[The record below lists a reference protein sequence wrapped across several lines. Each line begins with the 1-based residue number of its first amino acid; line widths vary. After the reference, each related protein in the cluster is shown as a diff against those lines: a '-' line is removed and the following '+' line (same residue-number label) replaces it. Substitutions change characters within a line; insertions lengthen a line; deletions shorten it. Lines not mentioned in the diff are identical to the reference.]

1 MKKFLLLLS
10 ALLLCASLCE
20 ARKLPAEALGTLKY
34 EIRYKWGAIN
44 AKVASI
50 DLSLNA
56 DKWEN
61 HHTYHSKAVIKT
73 SAVFSLFIGADM
85 AAECQIEQ
93 SDLQP
98 LYFINPHKKG
108 GKDVCFTFI
117 YNRKTKN
124 IESTFQDVK
133 ATSTKN
139 FPMDGKTYDLLSVI
153 QFVRF
158 LDASSKKNVDINLLL
173 GEDRYPGVLTYEGKD
188 TKRFPG
194 RETDRF
200 VLRLTG
206 RGVMENGS
214 GNELTFW
221 RSTGSDR
228 NIVGLEAPIN
238 PGFMTIL
245 IKE

>member
-1 MKKFLLLLS
+1 MKKILLFVSL
-10 ALLLCASLCE
+10 ALLAASLCE
-20 ARKLPAEALGTLKY
+20 ARKLPKETLGTVNY

-50 DLSLNA
+50 DLTLNEG
-56 DKWEN
+56 KWED
-61 HHTYHSKAVIKT
+61 HPAYHSRAVINT

-85 AAECQIEQ
+85 TADCYIAQ
-93 SDLQP
+93 SQP
-98 LYFINPHKKG
+98 LYFVNPHKKG
-108 GKDVCFTFI
+108 GKDVRFTFV
-117 YNRKTKN
+117 YDRKTKQ
-124 IESTFQDVK
+124 IESTFEGVK
-133 ATSTKN
+133 ETTTKN

-153 QFVRF
+153 EFVRF
-158 LDASSKKNVDINLLL
+158 LEASYNTVDINLLL
-173 GEDRYPGVLTYEGKD
+173 GEDRYPGVLVYQGKD
-188 TKRFPG
+188 TEKFPG
-194 RETDRF
+194 RNTDRF

-228 NIVGLEAPIN
+228 KIIALEAPVN
-238 PGFMTIL
+238 PGFMTIR

>member
-1 MKKFLLLLS
+1 MKRFLLLLS
-10 ALLLCASLCE
+10 ALVLTATFCE
-20 ARKLPAEALGTLKY
+20 ARKLPAEALGTVKY

-50 DLSLNA
+50 DLSLA
-56 DKWEN
+56 PEKWEN
-61 HHTYHSKAVIKT
+61 HQAYHSKAIIKT

-85 AAECQIEQ
+85 TAESYIEQ

-108 GKDVCFTFI
+108 GKDVCFTFV
-117 YNRKTKN
+117 YNRKSKK
-124 IESTFQDVK
+124 IESTFKGVK
-133 ATSTKN
+133 DTSEKTL
-139 FPMDGKTYDLLSVI
+139 PMDGKTYDLLSVI
-153 QFVRF
+153 TYVRF
-158 LDASSKKNVDINLLL
+158 LDASKKNVDINLLL
-173 GEDRYPGVLTYEGKD
+173 GDERYPGVLTYEGKD
-188 TKRFPG
+188 TEKFPG

-228 NIVGLEAPIN
+228 KLIGLEAPIS
-238 PGFMTIL
+238 PGFMTIR

>member
-1 MKKFLLLLS
+1 MIVLKTLQGF
-10 ALLLCASLCE
+10 
-20 ARKLPAEALGTLKY
+20 PAGSEGERDGGRLDHG
-34 EIRYKWGAIN
+34 
-44 AKVASI
+44 VM
-50 DLSLNA
+50 
-56 DKWEN
+56 
-61 HHTYHSKAVIKT
+61 V
-73 SAVFSLFIGADM
+73 
-85 AAECQIEQ
+85 
-93 SDLQP
+93 P

-108 GKDVCFTFI
+108 GKDVCFTFV
-117 YNRKTKN
+117 YNRKSKK
-124 IESTFQDVK
+124 IESTFKGVK
-133 ATSTKN
+133 DTSEKT

-228 NIVGLEAPIN
+228 KLIGLEAPIS
-238 PGFMTIL
+238 PGFMTIR

>member
-1 MKKFLLLLS
+1 MKRFLLLLS
-10 ALLLCASLCE
+10 ALVLTATFCE
-20 ARKLPAEALGTLKY
+20 ARKLPAEALGTVKY

-50 DLSLNA
+50 DLSLA
-56 DKWEN
+56 PEKWEN
-61 HHTYHSKAVIKT
+61 HQAYHSKAIIKT

-85 AAECQIEQ
+85 TAESYIEQ

-108 GKDVCFTFI
+108 GKDVCFTFV
-117 YNRKTKN
+117 YNRKSKK
-124 IESTFQDVK
+124 IESTFKGVK
-133 ATSTKN
+133 DTSEKTL
-139 FPMDGKTYDLLSVI
+139 PMDGKTYDLLSVI
-153 QFVRF
+153 TYVRF
-158 LDASSKKNVDINLLL
+158 LDASKKNVDINLLL
-173 GEDRYPGVLTYEGKD
+173 GDERYPGVLSYEGKD
-188 TKRFPG
+188 TEKFPG

-228 NIVGLEAPIN
+228 KLIGLEAPIS
-238 PGFMTIL
+238 PGFMTIR

>member
-50 DLSLNA
+50 DLSLNPSQ
-56 DKWEN
+56 WEN
-61 HHTYHSKAVIKT
+61 HQTYHSKAVIKT

-85 AAECQIEQ
+85 TAEAHIEQ

-108 GKDVCFTFI
+108 GKDVCFTFV

-124 IESTFQDVK
+124 IESTFKGVK
-133 ATSTKN
+133 DTSEKT

-158 LDASSKKNVDINLLL
+158 LDASFKPVDINLLL
-173 GEDRYPGVLTYEGKD
+173 GEERYPGVLVYQGKD
-188 TKRFPG
+188 TEKFPG
-194 RETDRF
+194 RSTDRF

-221 RSTGSDR
+221 RSSGPDR
-228 NIVGLEAPIN
+228 RLIGLEAPIS
-238 PGFMTIL
+238 PGFMTITV
-245 IKE
+245 KE

>member
-1 MKKFLLLLS
+1 MKKILLFVSL
-10 ALLLCASLCE
+10 ALLAASLCE
-20 ARKLPAEALGTLKY
+20 ARKLPKETLGTVNY

-50 DLSLNA
+50 DLTLNEG
-56 DKWEN
+56 KWED
-61 HHTYHSKAVIKT
+61 HPAYHSRAVIKT
-73 SAVFSLFIGADM
+73 SAVFSLFIGSDM
-85 AAECQIEQ
+85 AADCYIAQ

-98 LYFINPHKKG
+98 LYFVNPHKKG
-108 GKDVCFTFI
+108 GKDVRFTFV
-117 YNRKTKN
+117 YDRKTKQ
-124 IESTFQDVK
+124 IESTFEGVK
-133 ATSTKN
+133 ETTTKN

-153 QFVRF
+153 EFVRF
-158 LDASSKKNVDINLLL
+158 LEASYNTVDINLLL
-173 GEDRYPGVLTYEGKD
+173 GEDRYPGVLVYQGKD
-188 TKRFPG
+188 TEKFPG
-194 RETDRF
+194 RNTDRF

-228 NIVGLEAPIN
+228 KIIALEAPVN
-238 PGFMTIL
+238 PGFMTIR

>member
-1 MKKFLLLLS
+1 MKRFLLLLS
-10 ALLLCASLCE
+10 ALVLTATFCE
-20 ARKLPAEALGTLKY
+20 ARKLPAEALGTVKY

-50 DLSLNA
+50 DLSLA
-56 DKWEN
+56 PEKWEN
-61 HHTYHSKAVIKT
+61 HQAYHSKAIIKT

-85 AAECQIEQ
+85 TAESYIEQ

-108 GKDVCFTFI
+108 GKDVCFTFV
-117 YNRKTKN
+117 YNRKSKK
-124 IESTFQDVK
+124 IESTFKGVK
-133 ATSTKN
+133 DTSEKT
-139 FPMDGKTYDLLSVI
+139 FPMDGKTYDLLSAI
-153 QFVRF
+153 TYVRF
-158 LDASSKKNVDINLLL
+158 LDASKKNVDLNLLL
-173 GEDRYPGVLTYEGKD
+173 GEERYPGVLTYEGKD
-188 TKRFPG
+188 TEKFPG

-228 NIVGLEAPIN
+228 KLIGLEAPIS
-238 PGFMTIL
+238 PGFMTIR

>member
-1 MKKFLLLLS
+1 MKRFLLLLS
-10 ALLLCASLCE
+10 ALVLTATFCE
-20 ARKLPAEALGTLKY
+20 ARKLPAEALGTVKY

-50 DLSLNA
+50 DLSLA
-56 DKWEN
+56 PEKWEN
-61 HHTYHSKAVIKT
+61 HQAYHSKAIIKT

-85 AAECQIEQ
+85 TAESYIEQ

-108 GKDVCFTFI
+108 GKDVCFTFV
-117 YNRKTKN
+117 YNRKSKK
-124 IESTFQDVK
+124 IESTFKGVK
-133 ATSTKN
+133 DTSEKT

-153 QFVRF
+153 TYVRF
-158 LDASSKKNVDINLLL
+158 LDASKKNVDINLLL
-173 GEDRYPGVLTYEGKD
+173 GDERYPGVLSYEGKD
-188 TKRFPG
+188 TEKFPG

-228 NIVGLEAPIN
+228 KLIGLEAPIS
-238 PGFMTIL
+238 PGFMTIR

>member
-1 MKKFLLLLS
+1 MKRFLLLLS
-10 ALLLCASLCE
+10 ALVLTATFCE
-20 ARKLPAEALGTLKY
+20 ARKLPAEALGTVKY

-50 DLSLNA
+50 DLSLA
-56 DKWEN
+56 PEKWEN
-61 HHTYHSKAVIKT
+61 HQAYHSKAIIKT

-85 AAECQIEQ
+85 TAESYIEQ

-108 GKDVCFTFI
+108 GKDVCFTFV
-117 YNRKTKN
+117 YNRKSKK
-124 IESTFQDVK
+124 IESTFKGVK
-133 ATSTKN
+133 DTSEKTL
-139 FPMDGKTYDLLSVI
+139 PMDGKTYDLLSVI
-153 QFVRF
+153 TYVRF
-158 LDASSKKNVDINLLL
+158 LDASKKNVDINLLL
-173 GEDRYPGVLTYEGKD
+173 GDERYPGVLSYEGKD
-188 TKRFPG
+188 TEKFPG

>member
-1 MKKFLLLLS
+1 MKRFLLLLS
-10 ALLLCASLCE
+10 ALVLTATFCE
-20 ARKLPAEALGTLKY
+20 ARKLPAEALGTVKY

-50 DLSLNA
+50 DLSLA
-56 DKWEN
+56 PEKWEN
-61 HHTYHSKAVIKT
+61 HQAYHSKAIIKT

-85 AAECQIEQ
+85 TAESYIEQ

-108 GKDVCFTFI
+108 GKDVCFTFV
-117 YNRKTKN
+117 YNRKSKK
-124 IESTFQDVK
+124 IESTFKGVK
-133 ATSTKN
+133 DTSEKT

-153 QFVRF
+153 TYVRF
-158 LDASSKKNVDINLLL
+158 LDASKKNVDLNLLL
-173 GEDRYPGVLTYEGKD
+173 GEERYPGVLTYEGPD
-188 TKRFPG
+188 TEKFPG

-228 NIVGLEAPIN
+228 KLIGLEAPIS
-238 PGFMTIL
+238 PGFMTIR

>member
-1 MKKFLLLLS
+1 MKKILLFVSL
-10 ALLLCASLCE
+10 ALLAASLCE
-20 ARKLPAEALGTLKY
+20 ARKLPKETLGTVNY

-50 DLSLNA
+50 DLTLNEG
-56 DKWEN
+56 KWED
-61 HHTYHSKAVIKT
+61 HPAYHSRAVIKT

-85 AAECQIEQ
+85 AADCYIAQ

-98 LYFINPHKKG
+98 LYFVNPHKKG
-108 GKDVCFTFI
+108 GKDVRFTFV
-117 YNRKTKN
+117 YDRKAKQ
-124 IESTFQDVK
+124 IESTFEGVK
-133 ATSTKN
+133 ETTTKN

-153 QFVRF
+153 EFVRF
-158 LDASSKKNVDINLLL
+158 LEASYNTVDINLLL
-173 GEDRYPGVLTYEGKD
+173 GEDRYPGVLVYQGKD
-188 TKRFPG
+188 TEKFPG
-194 RETDRF
+194 RNTDRF

-221 RSTGSDR
+221 RSTGNDR
-228 NIVGLEAPIN
+228 KIIALEAPVN
-238 PGFMTIL
+238 PGFMTIR

>member
-1 MKKFLLLLS
+1 MKRFLLLLS
-10 ALLLCASLCE
+10 ALVLTATFCE
-20 ARKLPAEALGTLKY
+20 ARKLPAEALGTVKY

-50 DLSLNA
+50 DLSLA
-56 DKWEN
+56 PEQWEN
-61 HHTYHSKAVIKT
+61 HQAYHSKAIIKT
-73 SAVFSLFIGADM
+73 SAIFSLFIGADM
-85 AAECQIEQ
+85 TAESYIEQ

-108 GKDVCFTFI
+108 GKDVCFTFV
-117 YNRKTKN
+117 YNRKSKQ
-124 IESTFQDVK
+124 IESTFKGVK
-133 ATSTKN
+133 DTSEKTL
-139 FPMDGKTYDLLSVI
+139 PMDGKTYDLLSVI
-153 QFVRF
+153 TYVRF
-158 LDASSKKNVDINLLL
+158 LDASKKNVDINLLL
-173 GEDRYPGVLTYEGKD
+173 GDERYPGVLTYEGKD
-188 TKRFPG
+188 TEKFPG

-228 NIVGLEAPIN
+228 KLIGLEAPIS
-238 PGFMTIL
+238 PGFMTIR